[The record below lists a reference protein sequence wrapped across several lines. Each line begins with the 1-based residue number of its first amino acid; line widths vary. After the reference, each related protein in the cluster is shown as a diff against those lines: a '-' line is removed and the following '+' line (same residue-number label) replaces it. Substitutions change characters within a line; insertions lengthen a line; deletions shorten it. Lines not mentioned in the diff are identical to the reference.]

1 MLIYLTGVTAGS
13 LTVAIAD
20 PHVYLAGAS
29 GGVYALIAAHLA
41 NVVFNWREME
51 YPGLRLIGFIIIAGV
66 DTGVAVYYRYTGQVG
81 VYLNTLISTSLY
93 LHIYYYLHQTVL
105 VSYSAHIAGAV
116 TGLLLGTVLLRNL
129 SASTWERATWWCSLL
144 LFLGKKQIF
153 SIFTEEYFWQ
163 SFT

>member
-66 DTGVAVYYRYTGQVG
+66 DTGVAVYYRYTGQVCA
-81 VYLNTLISTSLY
+81 YLIYITISALISTYLY
-93 LHIYYYLHQTVL
+93 LHLYLHLYYYLH
-105 VSYSAHIAGAV
+105 AGGA
-116 TGLLLGTVLLRNL
+116 GELLGAHRGRGDG
-129 SASTWERATWWCSLL
+129 AAARHRAPP
-144 LFLGKKQIF
+144 
-153 SIFTEEYFWQ
+153 
-163 SFT
+163 

>member
-1 MLIYLTGVTAGS
+1 MVHRWWRIMLIYLTGVTAGS

-66 DTGVAVYYRYTGQVG
+66 DTGVAVYYRYTGQVCR
-81 VYLNTLISTSLY
+81 YNYIYISTSTY
-93 LHIYYYLHQTVL
+93 
-105 VSYSAHIAGAV
+105 
-116 TGLLLGTVLLRNL
+116 LLLSTPDCSGELLGAHRGCGDGAAARHCPPPQPQRQHLGARHLVVLTPPL
-129 SASTWERATWWCSLL
+129 S
-144 LFLGKKQIF
+144 G
-153 SIFTEEYFWQ
+153 
-163 SFT
+163 

>member
-66 DTGVAVYYRYTGQVG
+66 DTGVAVYYRYTGQVCR
-81 VYLNTLISTSLY
+81 YTYIYISISLY
-93 LHIYYYLHQTVL
+93 LHIYYYLHQTAL

-153 SIFTEEYFWQ
+153 SIFTEEYF
-163 SFT
+163 

>member
-1 MLIYLTGVTAGS
+1 MVHRWWRIMLIYLTGVTAGS

-66 DTGVAVYYRYTGQVG
+66 DTGVAVYYRYTGQVCA
-81 VYLNTLISTSLY
+81 YLIYITISALIST
-93 LHIYYYLHQTVL
+93 LHIYIYTYI
-105 VSYSAHIAGAV
+105 YI
-116 TGLLLGTVLLRNL
+116 
-129 SASTWERATWWCSLL
+129 STTIYTRRCW
-144 LFLGKKQIF
+144 
-153 SIFTEEYFWQ
+153 
-163 SFT
+163 

>member
-1 MLIYLTGVTAGS
+1 MVHRWWRIMLIYLTGVTAGS

-66 DTGVAVYYRYTGQVG
+66 DTGVAVYYRYTGQVCA
-81 VYLNTLISTSLY
+81 YLIYITISALISTY
-93 LHIYYYLHQTVL
+93 LQLSTL
-105 VSYSAHIAGAV
+105 DGAGE
-116 TGLLLGTVLLRNL
+116 LLGAHRGRGDGAAARHRAPPQPQRQHLGARHLVVLAPTL
-129 SASTWERATWWCSLL
+129 SR
-144 LFLGKKQIF
+144 
-153 SIFTEEYFWQ
+153 
-163 SFT
+163 

>member
-66 DTGVAVYYRYTGQVG
+66 DTGVAVYYRYTGQVCR
-81 VYLNTLISTSLY
+81 YTYIYISISTY
-93 LHIYYYLHQTVL
+93 
-105 VSYSAHIAGAV
+105 
-116 TGLLLGTVLLRNL
+116 LLLSTVMR
-129 SASTWERATWWCSLL
+129 SVSTISIYTLYTEHQNTIPVSL
-144 LFLGKKQIF
+144 QVSRHH
-153 SIFTEEYFWQ
+153 SI
-163 SFT
+163 SFVPYNKRLEIY

>member
-66 DTGVAVYYRYTGQVG
+66 DTGVAVYYRYTGQVSR
-81 VYLNTLISTSLY
+81 YTAR
-93 LHIYYYLHQTVL
+93 
-105 VSYSAHIAGAV
+105 SAEV
-116 TGLLLGTVLLRNL
+116 KPPR
-129 SASTWERATWWCSLL
+129 TWLKVR
-144 LFLGKKQIF
+144 
-153 SIFTEEYFWQ
+153 
-163 SFT
+163 

>member
-81 VYLNTLISTSLY
+81 AYLMYIIISTLISTY
-93 LHIYYYLHQTVL
+93 LLI
-105 VSYSAHIAGAV
+105 SPPDGAGE
-116 TGLLLGTVLLRNL
+116 LLGAHRGRGDGAAARHRPPPQPQRQHLGARHLVVLAPTL
-129 SASTWERATWWCSLL
+129 SR
-144 LFLGKKQIF
+144 
-153 SIFTEEYFWQ
+153 
-163 SFT
+163 

>member
-66 DTGVAVYYRYTGQVG
+66 DTGVAVYYRYTGQVCR
-81 VYLNTLISTSLY
+81 YTFIYISTYILFI
-93 LHIYYYLHQTVL
+93 LYLHQTVL

-153 SIFTEEYFWQ
+153 SIFTEEYF
-163 SFT
+163 

>member
-1 MLIYLTGVTAGS
+1 MVHRWWRIMLIYLTGVTAGS

-66 DTGVAVYYRYTGQVG
+66 DTGVAVYYRYTGQVCR
-81 VYLNTLISTSLY
+81 YNYIYISTSTY
-93 LHIYYYLHQTVL
+93 
-105 VSYSAHIAGAV
+105 
-116 TGLLLGTVLLRNL
+116 LLLSTPDGTGELLGAHRGRGDGAAARHRPPPQPQRQHLGARHLVVLTPTV
-129 SASTWERATWWCSLL
+129 S
-144 LFLGKKQIF
+144 G
-153 SIFTEEYFWQ
+153 
-163 SFT
+163 

>member
-66 DTGVAVYYRYTGQVG
+66 DTGVAVYYRYTGQVCR
-81 VYLNTLISTSLY
+81 YTYIYISTYILFI
-93 LHIYYYLHQTVL
+93 LYLHQTVL

-153 SIFTEEYFWQ
+153 SIFTEEYF
-163 SFT
+163 

>member
-66 DTGVAVYYRYTGQVG
+66 DTGVAVYYRYTGQVCR
-81 VYLNTLISTSLY
+81 YNTYIYIST
-93 LHIYYYLHQTVL
+93 
-105 VSYSAHIAGAV
+105 G
-116 TGLLLGTVLLRNL
+116 
-129 SASTWERATWWCSLL
+129 CSQK
-144 LFLGKKQIF
+144 GGMQ
-153 SIFTEEYFWQ
+153 
-163 SFT
+163 